1 MSKMNDINPCKNCDK
16 RDQNCHAN
24 CVKYKIFKGILHE
37 EARKK
42 KEYDEKHKCY
52 TGMVIK

>member
-24 CVKYKIFKGILHE
+24 CVKYKIFKGILNE

-42 KEYDEKHKCY
+42 REYDEKHKCY
-52 TGMVIK
+52 SGMVIR